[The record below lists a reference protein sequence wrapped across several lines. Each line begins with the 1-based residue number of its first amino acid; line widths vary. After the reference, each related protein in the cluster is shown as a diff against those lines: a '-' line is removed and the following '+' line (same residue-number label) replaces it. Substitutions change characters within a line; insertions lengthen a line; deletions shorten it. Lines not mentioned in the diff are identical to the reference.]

1 VHRERKADV
10 EEPVLDTS
18 PMTDKSADL
27 TAAEQFLL
35 HDARILERRRFDHRF
50 RGGSSAAVFAALLA
64 FRNED
69 GGFGNALESDIRG
82 RSSQPVPLE
91 NALHVLDDVD
101 AFDRDV
107 VAAGCD
113 WLASVSTEEGGV
125 PFVLETVEDGPH
137 APWWEPT
144 GKAYLN
150 PTAGIAGLLYKRDV
164 DHPWLEPAT
173 AFCWTA
179 LERDFDDIGPDD
191 AVSIL
196 DFLEHVPDR
205 DRAEVMFER
214 LGKRIV
220 GELAALDP
228 AATGYVKSPLEYAPN
243 PDRLGRRLFD
253 DATID
258 AHLDALAGKQQ
269 DDGGWPITWEPPSAA
284 AVNEWRGFVTLRVLT
299 VLDDYGRLDR

>member
-1 VHRERKADV
+1 
-10 EEPVLDTS
+10 
-18 PMTDKSADL
+18 MSADL
-27 TAAEQFLL
+27 AAAEQFLL
-35 HDARILERRRFDHRF
+35 REARLLERRVFEHRF
-50 RGGSSAAVFAALLA
+50 RDGSADAVARALLA
-64 FRNED
+64 FRNDD

-91 NALHVLDDVD
+91 RALELLDEID
-101 AFDRDV
+101 AFDPEV

-113 WLASVSTEEGGV
+113 WLASASTEEGGV

-150 PTAGIAGLLYKRDV
+150 PTAGIAGLLYKRGLS
-164 DHPWLEPAT
+164 HPWLEPAT

-179 LERDFDDIGPDD
+179 LERDFDSIGPDD

-196 DFLEHVPDR
+196 GFLEHVPDR
-205 DRAEVMFER
+205 DRAEGAFER

-220 GELAALDP
+220 GELVAIDP
-228 AATGYVKSPLEYAPN
+228 EASGYVKSPLEYAPQ
-243 PDRLGRRLFD
+243 PDRLARRLFD

-258 AHLDALAGKQQ
+258 AHLDAAAAKQQ
-269 DDGGWPITWEPPSAA
+269 EDGGWPITWEPPSAA
-284 AVNEWRGFVTLRVLT
+284 AVNEWRGFVTLKVLT
-299 VLDDYGRLDR
+299 LLDDYGRLER